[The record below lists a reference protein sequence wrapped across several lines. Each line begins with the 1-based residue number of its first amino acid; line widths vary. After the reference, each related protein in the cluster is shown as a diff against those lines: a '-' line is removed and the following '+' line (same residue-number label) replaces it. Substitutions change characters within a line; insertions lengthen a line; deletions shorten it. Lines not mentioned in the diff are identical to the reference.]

1 MLFVLFGT
9 VSEVTGVSSGVTCVF
24 TTIGVGSSVITSWVC
39 AVWAVW
45 KTFCGTF
52 GSGET
57 FSIPGVCGT
66 PWTATLLFI
75 CDSGIGSALI
85 WLFSTGWVNDS
96 GTSKLSATFG
106 AGLGATGCG
115 VTWAGV
121 PTGGVGIVTLGVSV
135 SIGVTRFFF
144 SLKYFTTANTKI
156 TKHTNEYTSKSIV
169 FNEVLVLT
177 VVCTPFWTVVWV
189 LDMSAPG
196 MKLIINGIIT
206 KIIPNTLLTT
216 SFPIK

>member
-1 MLFVLFGT
+1 M
-9 VSEVTGVSSGVTCVF
+9 
-24 TTIGVGSSVITSWVC
+24 ITSWVC
-39 AVWAVW
+39 AVW
-45 KTFCGTF
+45 KTFWGTF
-52 GSGET
+52 GSGEIV
-57 FSIPGVCGT
+57 SIPGVCGT

-85 WLFSTGWVNDS
+85 WLFSTDWVNDS
-96 GTSKLSATFG
+96 GTSKLSAMFGVWPGTTGCSVTG
-106 AGLGATGCG
+106 AGD
-115 VTWAGV
+115 
-121 PTGGVGIVTLGVSV
+121 PIGGVGIVTLGVSV

-144 SLKYFTTANTKI
+144 SLKYFTTASTNI
-156 TKHTNEYTSKSIV
+156 TKHTNEYINKSIV

-177 VVCTPFWTVVWV
+177 VVCTPFWIVVWV